1 MPSAPPSAIHETLD
15 RLLDVANRDTGQS
28 RRVADFLLSWWNADT
43 CGGWNPVDLWGLDP
57 ALRVDILRV
66 IIYLSLPGA
75 SYPDTLGYK
84 TAFERLVQERRPH
97 LIRSSLQ

>member
-1 MPSAPPSAIHETLD
+1 MTPTPPPAIREALD

-28 RRVADFLLSWWNADT
+28 RRVADFLLSWWNADI

-66 IIYLSLPGA
+66 IIYLATPGA
-75 SYPDTLGYK
+75 CYPDTLGYK
-84 TAFERLVQERRPH
+84 AAFERLVHERRPH
-97 LIRSSLQ
+97 LVGQSLQ